1 MKRSLIGIALAM
13 LALAGPAIA
22 SAQDEESPW
31 EVPIQIEVAP
41 SGEQPAGTVTA
52 WLTTSGPAGDGRYP
66 VALYVADARGTG
78 EGWTLEFDGA
88 DGLSPAVVRYVAPTL
103 VLAGQPVEPGRG
115 PRDERLSIGL
125 AGEVPARVL
134 AAAPGAGAG
143 SYRFHFEVEFPAGA
157 PEVPATMVLTLPS
170 AP

>member
-22 SAQDEESPW
+22 SAQDEESPR

-52 WLTTSGPAGDGRYP
+52 WLTTSGPDGDGRYP
-66 VALYVADARGTG
+66 VALYVADARGTS

-88 DGLSPAVVRYVAPTL
+88 DGLSPAAVRYVAPTL
-103 VLAGQPVEPGRG
+103 VLAG
-115 PRDERLSIGL
+115 
-125 AGEVPARVL
+125 EVPVRVL

-143 SYRFHFEVEFPAGA
+143 SYRFHFEVEFPAGR
-157 PEVPATMVLTLPS
+157 PRCRRRWC
-170 AP
+170 

>member
-52 WLTTSGPAGDGRYP
+52 WLTTSGPDGDGRYP
-66 VALYVADARGTG
+66 VALYVADARGTS

-88 DGLSPAVVRYVAPTL
+88 DGLSPAAVRYVAPTL
-103 VLAGQPVEPGRG
+103 VLAG
-115 PRDERLSIGL
+115 
-125 AGEVPARVL
+125 EVPVRVL

-143 SYRFHFEVEFPAGA
+143 SYRFHFEVEFPAGR
-157 PEVPATMVLTLPS
+157 PRCRRRWC
-170 AP
+170 

>member
-22 SAQDEESPW
+22 SAQDEESPR

-41 SGEQPAGTVTA
+41 SGEQPAGTATA
-52 WLTTSGPAGDGRYP
+52 WLTTSGPDGDGRYP

-88 DGLSPAVVRYVAPTL
+88 DGLSPAAVRYVAPTL
-103 VLAGQPVEPGRG
+103 VLAG
-115 PRDERLSIGL
+115 
-125 AGEVPARVL
+125 EVPVRVL